1 MGGFKQF
8 GGGGFDRRQWPRGT
22 GKIPQLRLLAGDT
35 SCQDVEVLDESVTGI
50 SLLVKDGT
58 GIQVGQEIRLTHGES
73 SVTAIVK
80 HVYQRE
86 DAKYHLG
93 LEWGPCEIKP
103 ASLLLL
109 LSR

>member
-1 MGGFKQF
+1 MGSHKQF

-22 GKIPQLRLLAGDT
+22 GKILQLLLRAGDT
-35 SCQDVEVLDESVTGI
+35 SCQDAEVLDESVTGI
-50 SLLVKDGT
+50 SLLVEDGT
-58 GIQVGQEIRLTHGES
+58 SVHVGQELRLAHGKS
-73 SVTAIVK
+73 SVPAIVK

-86 DAKYHLG
+86 DSKYHLG

-109 LSR
+109 LSQ